1 MAKFKFKYDPIKR
14 VKEQLEKKVQKE
26 IAELNEGIEQNKIK
40 ITGIENEIN
49 LKKRKFK
56 NVAKASDLQF
66 QKNYETYML
75 GLIESIKSKINEL
88 VRQKNKKLLELI
100 EKTKEKKMFFRL
112 EEKHLEKFN
121 KEENNL
127 DAKRIDEVA
136 SQSFIRGK

>member
-26 IAELNEGIEQNKIK
+26 IAELNEGIEHNKLK

-75 GLIESIKSKINEL
+75 GLIESIKAKINEL
-88 VRQKNKKLLELI
+88 VKQKNKKLLELI
-100 EKTKEKKMFFRL
+100 EKTKEKKMFFKL